1 MKILVVHPHLNLV
14 GGSEILTKILVY
26 EFVSQGNEVVIV
38 TKGRREDLFPDH
50 SKIRFEYIKEL
61 PELYRLSMLKMTTS
75 KIMNLFYTLDSVIE
89 SHNPEVALVMIQE
102 PIYAVLIKFSR
113 PSLGTALYI
122 HYPFE
127 EELTPENLPRF
138 IEMYRFPNLYG
149 ALYKV
154 ADLHMTNSNYTAKA
168 LHKHFGIESN
178 VVYPAVDWEYFENEP
193 DIHEEREN
201 TIVSVGRFVPQK
213 RHDVLIK
220 LFAEKVKP
228 LYKDAK
234 LIIVGIRDVRYEEY
248 YERVKKLSQEI
259 EDVEL
264 IDRPLTPKEM
274 ISLYRSAKIYAHLRI
289 GEHFGMA
296 PVEAMSQG
304 AIPVVP
310 RQSGLAEL
318 ITQGRN
324 GFVFENDE
332 EITQYIIKTL
342 SMGKEE
348 MARVRKYCI
357 RTAWYFNP
365 DRFAKEVLSYLRLL
379 VPE

>member
-1 MKILVVHPHLNLV
+1 MRILVVHPHLNLV

-26 EFVSQGNEVVIV
+26 ELASQGNEVIIV
-38 TKGRREDLFPDH
+38 TKARREDLFPDH
-50 SKIRFEYIKEL
+50 PNIRFDYIKEL
-61 PELYRLSMLKMTTS
+61 PELYKLSMLKMTTS
-75 KIMNLFYTLDSVIE
+75 KIMNLFYTLDSAIE
-89 SHNPEVALVMIQE
+89 NHNPDVALVMIQE

-178 VVYPAVDWEYFENEP
+178 VVYPAVDWEYFESEP
-193 DIHEEREN
+193 DIHDEREDA
-201 TIVSVGRFVPQK
+201 IISVGRFVPQK

-220 LFAEKVKP
+220 LFAEKIKP
-228 LYKDAK
+228 IHKDAK

-248 YERVKKLSQEI
+248 YEKIKKMTQEI

-264 IDRPLTPKEM
+264 IDRSLTPKEM
-274 ISLYRSAKIYAHLRI
+274 LSLYRRAKIYAHLRI

-304 AIPVVP
+304 AIPIVP

-324 GFVFENDE
+324 GFTFESDE
-332 EITQYIIKTL
+332 EIAQFINKVL
-342 SMGKEE
+342 SMSKDEVS
-348 MARVRKYCI
+348 RVRKYCI

-379 VPE
+379 VSE